1 MPMCKRQAGGGF
13 MKRVI
18 IMITVCLLT
27 VTIAYTQN
35 YLYELSDTIETY
47 KNKQITMTL
56 KLKRYDTVFQVITFY
71 DKKNHDVTFDCIE
84 LVKEPWFIQ
93 QKLNLHPGMEYTVTF
108 IVKGVGNLKEVIAD
122 LKYFEPVI
130 LQKLP

>member
-1 MPMCKRQAGGGF
+1 MQPKFKKRF
-13 MKRVI
+13 LLLVSFIPI
-18 IMITVCLLT
+18 ILVS
-27 VTIAYTQN
+27 ASAQN
-35 YLYELSDTIETY
+35 FLYEISQSIEKY
-47 KNKQITMTL
+47 KNKQMVMTL

-71 DKKNHDVTFDCIE
+71 DKNNHDITLDCIE

-93 QKLNLHPGMEYTVTF
+93 QKLNLHPGMDYTVTF